1 MSASALSPTLDR
13 RHNQR
18 CLLAGHVV
26 VDLQWADH
34 HVIRHG
40 VEKQIK
46 TTDVAPIF
54 FACPRWPADRI
65 MTHFRLT
72 GRTAPRHSAMANI
85 TECSNVSKST
95 KVKRLRNR
103 RRKDVQRFQEGAVLR
118 LKFLRLERGAMS
130 FLRVRAGSSTCART
144 TDSVNTRPA
153 TSTLRPE
160 RSASSCSDT
169 SDTRSDLAGVA
180 RSPGQPFLGR
190 GE

>member
-1 MSASALSPTLDR
+1 LPRVDRVGAACSENSGKMSASALSPTLDR

-103 RRKDVQRFQEGAVLR
+103 RREGRAT
-118 LKFLRLERGAMS
+118 FSRGRCAPTQI
-130 FLRVRAGSSTCART
+130 SSSR
-144 TDSVNTRPA
+144 
-153 TSTLRPE
+153 
-160 RSASSCSDT
+160 
-169 SDTRSDLAGVA
+169 TRSDELFAG
-180 RSPGQPFLGR
+180 SGR
-190 GE
+190 IVHVCPHD